1 MSGLNRKLTDTG
13 WSVDTD
19 TDADKDRK
27 TFQIHEIWRASNPL
41 KKGEDEQKYID
52 YSLSIYKG
60 IKSALLRNMSEKDIK
75 TSLGLKGGRRRKT
88 KRRKT
93 RRNKTKRRRYRK

>member
-13 WSVDTD
+13 WSRDPD
-19 TDADKDRK
+19 PDIDIKAYK
-27 TFQIHEIWRASNPL
+27 IHEIWRASNPL
-41 KKGEDEQKYID
+41 KKGEDEQKYLD
-52 YSLSIYKG
+52 YSLSIYNG
-60 IKSALLRNMSEKDIK
+60 IKRALLRNTSEEDIK

-93 RRNKTKRRRYRK
+93 IRKKTKRRRYRK